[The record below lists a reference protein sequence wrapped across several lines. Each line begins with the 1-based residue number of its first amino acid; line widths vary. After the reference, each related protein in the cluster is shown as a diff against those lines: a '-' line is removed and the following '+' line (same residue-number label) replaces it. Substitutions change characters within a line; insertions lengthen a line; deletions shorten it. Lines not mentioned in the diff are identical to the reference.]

1 MTRGKY
7 HLGSFI
13 NKGLIP
19 QLVGRGSEEH
29 FNHEQGNLAQGIW
42 HPINDQNCPTPS
54 WEVVSH
60 CPAPSCDVVIAPP
73 LPVR

>member
-19 QLVGRGSEEH
+19 QLVGHGSEEH
-29 FNHEQGNLAQGIW
+29 FNHEQAQGIW

-60 CPAPSCDVVIAPP
+60 CPTPSCDIVIASP
-73 LPVR
+73 LPGR